1 MYKRQGL
8 TRDESDDISKF
19 GKKELEIINKLI
31 ANPKYEDELLKS
43 DDNVE
48 VYLVPVSYTHLCV

>member
-1 MYKRQGL
+1 MVKN
-8 TRDESDDISKF
+8 
-19 GKKELEIINKLI
+19 ELEIINKLI

-48 VYLVPVSYTHLCV
+48 VYLGLWNKSTRDIKYSVEAMENF